1 MPTNGSVAVIG
12 LGTFGATIAL
22 DLAAFGHHVI
32 GVDIDERRV
41 NEVSDVLAQAV
52 IADARDERALRDVGV
67 DQCEAAVIAVGE
79 DLEANIVGAMNV
91 RTLGVRRIWGKSR
104 TVAHRRILAAI
115 GVHHVV
121 NPERDMGHR
130 VAQTIH
136 NPAVTDYMVAGDGQ
150 SIVSIAASE
159 GMIGRPFDRAEWY
172 SRHAVHPLALLRAGT
187 PLPLAGGPPIAPGDV
202 LLLLGARAD
211 LQRFAETECA

>member
-1 MPTNGSVAVIG
+1 MPSIGPVAVIG

-41 NEVSDVLAQAV
+41 NDLSDALAQAV
-52 IADARDERALRDVGV
+52 IADARDERALREVGV
-67 DQCEAAVIAVGE
+67 DQCDAAVIAVGE

-91 RTLGVRRIWGKSR
+91 RTLGVPQVWSKSR
-104 TVAHRRILAAI
+104 SQTHRRILSAI
-115 GVHHVV
+115 GVQHVV

-136 NPAVTDYMVAGDGQ
+136 NPFVTDYMVAGDGQ
-150 SIVSIAASE
+150 SVVSFTAPE
-159 GMIGRPFDRAEWY
+159 RLIGRPFDRADWFARY
-172 SRHAVHPLALLRAGT
+172 AVHPLGLLRDGT
-187 PLPLAGGPPIAPGDV
+187 PIPLAGGPAIEPGDV
-202 LLLLGARAD
+202 LLLLGARTD
-211 LQRFAETECA
+211 LQRFAEKQCA